1 MSRNSFQIIRIGL
14 ALVFLANGLTAF
26 FAPQEFKELLETSFV
41 SQILPL
47 PTTSF
52 LLIIGI
58 NDLLMGGLILLNRYQ
73 KYIFGWAMLWLIG
86 VMIVMAKPLDI
97 LEHFGFFS
105 MALALWI
112 EAISNENK
120 I

>member
-1 MSRNSFQIIRIGL
+1 
-14 ALVFLANGLTAF
+14 
-26 FAPQEFKELLETSFV
+26 
-41 SQILPL
+41 
-47 PTTSF
+47 
-52 LLIIGI
+52 
-58 NDLLMGGLILLNRYQ
+58 
-73 KYIFGWAMLWLIG
+73 MLWLIG